1 METFTVR
8 YEGADY
14 DTITYEQACDH
25 AQMNWYNTDGAVAGG
40 GYFCR
45 FHDDEN
51 ATFVRL
57 VHIRVTDQGVARL
70 AYTEAV

>member
-8 YEGADY
+8 YEGSDY
-14 DTITYEQACDH
+14 ETITYEQACDH
-25 AQMNWYNTDGAVAGG
+25 AQMNWHNTDGAVAGG

-45 FHDDEN
+45 FHDDEGGM
-51 ATFVRL
+51 FVRL
-57 VHIRVTDQGVARL
+57 VHIRIDGQGVARL